1 MKKLAIILCAA
12 CTIGLLVSG
21 CGSSSEKKSESGDE
35 KKVITIGCE
44 ATTPGWITQ
53 NDNGDLQGFEY
64 DMWQEIGSR
73 TGYEVEFK
81 VMDWDGMWSQF
92 DNGRLTTVAEQI
104 SETPERAKKYNLS
117 TPYAY
122 NRYCLLSRAD
132 NADLQSLDDIKDG
145 MSISCE
151 SNTSDEL
158 VVSALEEKYG
168 FKLERTYY
176 DGMSVTDVAMGRCDL
191 WPRAETSC
199 NITVEEVDNLKILGK
214 TDILETNVYPF
225 AHDDEGKALCE
236 EISKT
241 IEEMREDGTIAKLS
255 EKWFKQDISSQ
266 PEGAE
271 SLMSYSE

>member
-1 MKKLAIILCAA
+1 MKKLAYLLCVVF
-12 CTIGLLVSG
+12 IMSLLVSG
-21 CGSSSEKKSESGDE
+21 CGSSETKTEENSEE
-35 KKVITIGCE
+35 KVITIGCE

-53 NDNGDLQGFEY
+53 DDSGDLQGFEY
-64 DMWQEIGSR
+64 DMWQEIGKR
-73 TGYEVEFK
+73 TGYKVEFK

-92 DNGRLTTVAEQI
+92 DDGRLTTVAEQI

-132 NADLQSLDDIKDG
+132 NEDLKTMDDIKDG
-145 MSISCE
+145 MTISCE

-158 VVSALEEKYG
+158 VVSALEEAYG

-225 AHDDEGKALCE
+225 ANDDEGKALCDE
-236 EISKT
+236 VSKA

-271 SLMSYSE
+271 SLMSYTD